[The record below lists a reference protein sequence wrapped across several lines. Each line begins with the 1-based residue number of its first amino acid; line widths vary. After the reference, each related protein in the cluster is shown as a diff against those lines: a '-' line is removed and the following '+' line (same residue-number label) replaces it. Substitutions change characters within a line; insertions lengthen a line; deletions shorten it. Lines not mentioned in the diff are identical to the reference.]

1 MGKSKECNLSLLST
15 PGTAGGQINDLD
27 RWFVFILEKK
37 ACVYALNEGGFNENT
52 QCLSDSV
59 NGVVV
64 RSAEH
69 LASLHD
75 ITMDEAGKQ
84 VD

>member
-27 RWFVFILEKK
+27 RWFVCILEKK
-37 ACVYALNEGGFNENT
+37 ACVYALNEGEFNENT

-59 NGVVV
+59 NGMV
-64 RSAEH
+64 
-69 LASLHD
+69 
-75 ITMDEAGKQ
+75 GQ
-84 VD
+84 VSRTLSKSPCCHYG